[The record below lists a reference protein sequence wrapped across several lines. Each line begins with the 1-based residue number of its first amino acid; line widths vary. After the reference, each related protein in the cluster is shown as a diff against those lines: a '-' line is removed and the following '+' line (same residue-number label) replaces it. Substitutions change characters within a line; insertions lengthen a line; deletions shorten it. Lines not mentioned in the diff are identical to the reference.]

1 MDTVAA
7 APAMA
12 EPVIEIARATLRDLR
27 HEQADSLRL
36 TLASTLDHDLGL
48 DSLSRVELF
57 TRIEE
62 DMRVQLPDA
71 LFETAETLGDIAAAL
86 KRAPA
91 PKTIERR
98 PAIERTDG
106 MPLAAAPPASM
117 KTLEQVLRW
126 HAEHHPQFPQI
137 TISLDDRE
145 EIITYEDLWRDA
157 CAIAG
162 GLQKQRVQLREPVAL
177 MLPTSRDYFG
187 AFFGTLLAGAVPVP
201 LYPPIRLSQIEEH
214 VRRHAGILANAGAS
228 TLITTPEMRR
238 LAAVLRMHVPS
249 VQKIATADELRA
261 LRAERTQVSGSDE
274 SDMALLQYTS
284 GSTGQPK
291 GVVLTHANVLANI
304 RALGAALDVHQDDV
318 FVSWLPL
325 YHDMGLIGAWLGP
338 LYFGF
343 KLVVMSPL
351 AFLARPARWL
361 EAIHRHRATM
371 STAPNF
377 AYELCLK
384 HVTDAELAGLDL
396 STWRIAMN
404 GAEAVTPETLLRF
417 QEKFARCGLRRTA
430 LTPVYGLAECSV
442 GLTIPPLNRGPLI
455 DRIERE
461 SFVQQGIAGPAP
473 ADTSNTLAFVS
484 CGRPLAGHEVRVIDD
499 CGQALGERH
508 EGRLEFRG
516 PSATQRYYRNPA
528 ATSQLIHDG
537 WLNTGDRAYLANGE
551 LYVTGRIKDIIIRAG
566 RHIYPDELE
575 AAIGSIPGIR
585 KGCVAVFGSTDRGSG
600 TERVIVLAE
609 TREQNAKERER
620 LRQAINAAVVQTIGE
635 PPDDVA
641 LAVSHTVL
649 KTSSGKIRRAATR
662 EVYES
667 GKYGTTQQRSTWLQL
682 LNLSLSGVAAT
693 TKRALRRLSDILYGA
708 YFWILFVLLGLTAFM
723 MILLPLSARAR
734 WRIAHR
740 ASRLFLR
747 IAGVQL
753 TIARDESAP
762 GPTGE
767 IIVANHSSYLDGV
780 VLAAALPQPCR
791 FVAKREL
798 ARTPLVG
805 KFLERLGAVF
815 VERFDVRAGVEDAR
829 RLAKLAADGE
839 SCIFFP
845 EGTFVR
851 TPGLLPFHLG
861 AFSAAVAA
869 NRAIVPIAVQG
880 TRFLLPDQEWLPHR
894 SPITVRIGSRITAPR
909 GKNAFAATIQLRDA
923 AGRYMLDH
931 CGEAEHG

>member
-1 MDTVAA
+1 MVAA
-7 APAMA
+7 PSEAT

-27 HEQADSLRL
+27 HEQADSLPL

-62 DMRVQLPDA
+62 DMRVQLPDS
-71 LFETAETLGDIAAAL
+71 LFESAETLGDIAAAL

-91 PKTIERR
+91 PKSIDLR
-98 PAIERTDG
+98 PAIERADAT
-106 MPLAAAPPASM
+106 PLAVAPPASI

-126 HAEHHPQFPQI
+126 HVEHHPEFPQI
-137 TISLDDRE
+137 TISMEDRE
-145 EIITYEDLWRDA
+145 ELITYQDLWRDA

-162 GLQKQRVQLREPVAL
+162 GLQKQRVQPREPVAL
-177 MLPTSRDYFG
+177 MLPTGRDYFG

-201 LYPPIRLSQIEEH
+201 LYPPMRLSQIEEH
-214 VRRHAGILANAGAS
+214 VRRHAGILANAEAS

-238 LAAVLRMHVPS
+238 LATVLRMHAPS
-249 VQKIATADELRA
+249 VQRVTTADELRA
-261 LRAERTQVSGSDE
+261 LRAERTQVDGSDE
-274 SDMALLQYTS
+274 TTTALLQYTS

-304 RALGAALDVHQDDV
+304 RALGSALDVRQDDV

-351 AFLARPARWL
+351 AFLARPLRWL
-361 EAIHRHRATM
+361 DTIHRHRATM

-404 GAEAVTPETLLRF
+404 GAEAVMPETLLRF
-417 QEKFARCGLRRTA
+417 QEKFARCGLRGTT

-442 GLTIPPLNRGPLI
+442 GLTIPPLDRGPLL

-461 SFVQQGIAGPAP
+461 GFVQQGLARPAHP
-473 ADTSNTLAFVS
+473 DNSNAIAFVS
-484 CGRPLAGHEVRVIDD
+484 CGRPLAGHEVRIMDEAGTVLD
-499 CGQALGERH
+499 ERH

-516 PSATQRYYRNPA
+516 PSATHRYYRNAA
-528 ATSQLIHDG
+528 ATSELIHDG
-537 WLNTGDRAYLANGE
+537 WLNTGDRAYLAKGE

-585 KGCVAVFGSTDRGSG
+585 KGCVAVFGSTDRTSG

-620 LRQAINAAVVQTIGE
+620 LRQMINAAVVQTIGE
-635 PPDDVA
+635 PPDDVV
-641 LAVSHTVL
+641 LAVPHTVL
-649 KTSSGKIRRAATR
+649 KTSSGKIRRTATR
-662 EVYES
+662 TVYET
-667 GKYGTTQQRSTWLQL
+667 GRYGTRQQRPTWLQL
-682 LNLSLSGVAAT
+682 LNLALSGVAAAA
-693 TKRALRRLSDILYGA
+693 KRTLRRLADGLYGA
-708 YFWILFVLLGLTAFM
+708 YFWTLFVFLGLMALLMT
-723 MILLPLSARAR
+723 LLPLSARAR
-734 WRIAHR
+734 WTIGHQF
-740 ASRLFLR
+740 SRLFLR
-747 IAGVQL
+747 LAGVRL
-753 TIARDESAP
+753 TIVRDEPALA
-762 GPTGE
+762 PTGE
-767 IIVANHSSYLDGV
+767 VIVANHSSYLDGV

-805 KFLERLGAVF
+805 RFLQRLGAVF
-815 VERFDVRAGVEDAR
+815 VERFDVRAGVDDAR
-829 RLAKLAADGE
+829 RLAKLVAEGE

-851 TPGLLPFHLG
+851 AAGLLPFHLG

-869 NRAIVPIAVQG
+869 DRPIVPIAVQG
-880 TRFLLPDQEWLPHR
+880 TRLLLPDQQWLPRR
-894 SPITVRIGSRITAPR
+894 SPITVHIGSRIGMPQ

-923 AGRYMLDH
+923 ARQYILDH
-931 CGEAEHG
+931 GTN